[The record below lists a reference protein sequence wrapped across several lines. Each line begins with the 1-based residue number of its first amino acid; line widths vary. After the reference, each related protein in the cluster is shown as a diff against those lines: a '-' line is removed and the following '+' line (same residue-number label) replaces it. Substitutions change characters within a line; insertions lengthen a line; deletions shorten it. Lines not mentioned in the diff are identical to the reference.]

1 MDTIN
6 STYLWD
12 QSCKKLDWIRF
23 GPDEEPPEQ
32 MNVQYEILIRETY
45 VTLFRVIFLKQ
56 SYRNISFILIGM
68 LIVK

>member
-32 MNVQYEILIRETY
+32 MNVVACSESGANRQ
-45 VTLFRVIFLKQ
+45 
-56 SYRNISFILIGM
+56 G
-68 LIVK
+68 